1 MASTINYASTATV
14 GAALLT
20 TGDTSRTAPTTTGT
34 IFTASVGGQVERIVI
49 IPVGNTV
56 TSVVRIFRYDG
67 TVYNLYAEIPISAQ
81 TLSGTS
87 AVTTITLEAVTTPNL
102 FPILVPTGWSLRAT
116 VNDTQVGIKVQ
127 AEGGAY

>member
-1 MASTINYASTATV
+1 MATAINFASTATV
-14 GAALLT
+14 GAELLT
-20 TGDTSRTAPTTTGT
+20 TGDTSRTAPTTVGT
-34 IFTASVGGQVERIVI
+34 IFTATNGGQVERITI
-49 IPVGNTV
+49 IPVATTV
-56 TSVVRIFRYDG
+56 ASVVRIFRYDG
-67 TVYNLYAEIPISAQ
+67 TNYHLYTEVDISAQ

>member
-34 IFTASVGGQVERIVI
+34 IFTAAAGGQVERIVI

-67 TVYNLYAEIPISAQ
+67 TVYNLYAEIPVSAQ

>member
-1 MASTINYASTATV
+1 MATAINYASTATV

-34 IFTASVGGQVERIVI
+34 IFTATSGGQVERIVI

>member
-1 MASTINYASTATV
+1 MATTINYASTATV

-34 IFTASVGGQVERIVI
+34 IFTAASGGQVERIVI
-49 IPVGNTV
+49 IPVATTV
-56 TSVVRIFRYDG
+56 ASVVRIFRYDG
-67 TVYNLYAEIPISAQ
+67 TTYNLYAEIPISAY
-81 TLSGTS
+81 TAS
-87 AVTTITLEAVTTPNL
+87 ASVAISAITLEAVTTPNL

-116 VNDTQVGIKVQ
+116 VNDTQTGIKIQ

>member
-1 MASTINYASTATV
+1 MATAINYASTATV

-20 TGDTSRTAPTTTGT
+20 TGDTSRTAPTTVGT
-34 IFTASVGGQVERIVI
+34 IFTATNGGQVERITI
-49 IPVGNTV
+49 IPVATTV
-56 TSVVRIFRYDG
+56 ASVVRIFRYDG

>member
-1 MASTINYASTATV
+1 MATAINFASTATV

-20 TGDTSRTAPTTTGT
+20 TGDTSRTAPTTVGT
-34 IFTASVGGQVERIVI
+34 IFTATNGGQVERITI
-49 IPVGNTV
+49 IPVATTV
-56 TSVVRIFRYDG
+56 ASVVRIFRYDG
-67 TVYNLYAEIPISAQ
+67 TNYHLYTEVAISAQ
-81 TLSGTS
+81 TLSGTN

-102 FPILVPTGWSLRAT
+102 FPILVPSGWSLRAT